1 MIQAVAD
8 VDKYLASEGFGL
20 DLCGRYAPF
29 CAVCDKSQPFPCG
42 TAYLKM
48 KNAENF
54 ATKALVTQAGGEL
67 MANVPQ
73 LDDALTQ
80 VLESDAEDAEN
91 TADGKA
97 AADKAADETSDVR
110 IRIGIAKRRFE

>member
-1 MIQAVAD
+1 
-8 VDKYLASEGFGL
+8 
-20 DLCGRYAPF
+20 
-29 CAVCDKSQPFPCG
+29 
-42 TAYLKM
+42 
-48 KNAENF
+48 
-54 ATKALVTQAGGEL
+54 